1 VQMRGGEALF
11 IGGRARGAR
20 HDRARHVMVARLACT
35 PPETTVCTSSILVR
49 VFFFFYPIFEGGFR
63 GLLELKMG
71 HAAYLR
77 KSLDVLFPTVRSLH
91 ESEFG

>member
-20 HDRARHVMVARLACT
+20 HDRARRVMVARLPRQLSAL
-35 PPETTVCTSSILVR
+35 PRFSRSYSL
-49 VFFFFYPIFEGGFR
+49 FDPIFEGSFGS
-63 GLLELKMG
+63 LPELKMG
-71 HAAYLR
+71 HAAYRR
-77 KSLDVLFPTVRSLH
+77 KALDVLFPTVRSLL